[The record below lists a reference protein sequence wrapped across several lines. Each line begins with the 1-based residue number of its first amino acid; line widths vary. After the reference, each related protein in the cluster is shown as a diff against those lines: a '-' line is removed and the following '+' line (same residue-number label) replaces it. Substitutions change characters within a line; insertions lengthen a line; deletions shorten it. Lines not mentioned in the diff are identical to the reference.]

1 MSKILKFDKD
11 QLCGAN
17 IHIHKK
23 IGDTSYI
30 AHRHDYYEMI
40 FYQNCGGICVL
51 NGEEHKITENCLF
64 LLTPNDYHRID
75 AQNTNISKSTVISFS
90 ENAVDEE
97 LIGSLAFCPR
107 VWHDLDQNSINMINA
122 LCSGYFSKEKR
133 RDLLMIHLLN
143 ALLCRILDAGAKL
156 KMTSEHLSPTVLRAM
171 TLVLTDISANVTLG
185 KVANEC
191 KMTPAYFSSVFS
203 KEMGKSFIKWLT
215 EVRIEHAKR
224 FLENS
229 ESDILEICYECGYN
243 TPSQFIKMFKR
254 ETGITPSG
262 YRKTKISSK
271 NANNS

>member
-1 MSKILKFDKD
+1 MSRILKFDKE
-11 QLCGAN
+11 QLYGAN

-40 FYQNCGGICVL
+40 FYQDCGGICVL

-75 AQNTNISKSTVISFS
+75 AQNTDISRSTVISFS
-90 ENAVDEE
+90 ENAVDDE
-97 LIGSLAFCPR
+97 LISSLAFCPR
-107 VWHDLDQNSINMINA
+107 VWYDLDQSSINMINA

-143 ALLCRILDAGAKL
+143 ALLCRILDAGTKL

-171 TLVLTDISANVTLG
+171 TLVLTDISANITLG
-185 KVANEC
+185 KVATEC

-229 ESDILEICYECGYN
+229 ESDIIDICYECGYN

-262 YRKTKISSK
+262 YRKTKYRPK
-271 NANNS
+271 M